1 MYTITKQTCKKELL
15 TNKNKFVI
23 NKEQIFTNRKERLQ
37 TKTPTAK
44 SYGKCPRQNLTAKA
58 TAKSHGK

>member
-1 MYTITKQTCKKELL
+1 MHTITKQTHKKESL
-15 TNKNKFVI
+15 TSKNKLFT
-23 NKEQIFTNRKERLQ
+23 NKEQIFTNRRETLTSKNA
-37 TKTPTAK
+37 TAN